1 MPTRLTVTGSTWVTL
16 DVRRLYFHSDDLSA
30 FAESRFTDR
39 YVKLVFPKPGVPL
52 PEPLHLRA
60 LRGTVPPE
68 ELPDVRTYTALFP
81 DVTAGTLAID
91 FVIHGDEGVAGPW
104 AAAAEPGDTL
114 LVNGPGGAY
123 APDPDADWHL
133 LVGDESAMPAIMA
146 AIDVLPAD
154 AVARIVLL
162 VDAADGEPA
171 LDLPAGAT
179 VTYVHRESSAAT
191 HDADGASEPDAD
203 ASGGGPLL
211 AAVRDLDWPDGRVQA
226 FVHGEA
232 GETMHSLRPY
242 LMRERGLTR
251 DQVSI
256 SGYWRRGRTEDGFR
270 KWKAEL
276 AEAEGEPPRGG
287 GRPGGGRPGG
297 GRPGGP
303 RVPVGN

>member
-16 DVRRLYFHSDDLSA
+16 DVRRLYFRSDDLSA
-30 FAESRFTDR
+30 FAESGFTDR

-52 PEPLHLRA
+52 PEPLDLRA
-60 LRGTVPPE
+60 LRGTVPPD

-81 DVTAGTLAID
+81 DVSAGTLAID

-123 APDPDADWHL
+123 APDPEADWHL
-133 LVGDESAMPAIMA
+133 LVGDESAMSAIIA

-154 AVARIVLL
+154 AVARVVLL
-162 VDAADGEPA
+162 VDAADGEPS

-179 VTYVHRESSAAT
+179 VTYVHRAHAG
-191 HDADGASEPDAD
+191 HDTSDDRDDPAD
-203 ASGGGPLL
+203 GPLL
-211 AAVRDLDWPDGRVQA
+211 AAVRDLDWPDGHVQA

-232 GETMHSLRPY
+232 GEVMHGLRPH

-270 KWKAEL
+270 KWKSEL
-276 AEAEGEPPRGG
+276 AAAEGEPQRGG
-287 GRPGGGRPGG
+287 GRTGG

-303 RVPVGN
+303 RVPVGS